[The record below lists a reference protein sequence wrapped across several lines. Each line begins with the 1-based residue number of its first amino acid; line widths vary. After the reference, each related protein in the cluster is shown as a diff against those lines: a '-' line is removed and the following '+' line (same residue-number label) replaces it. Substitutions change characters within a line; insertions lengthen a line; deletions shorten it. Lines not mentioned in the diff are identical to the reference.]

1 MWQKALLEQAQ
12 RLVRLHEGIEALERE
27 PERFLVTVSVCVGQ
41 DRDPLAEPVWVPL
54 PRLRL
59 LELLRTLEGD
69 VMEDMHRILRQV
81 TQ

>member
-12 RLVRLHEGIEALERE
+12 RLVRLHEGIEALERQAVKE
-27 PERFLVTVSVCVGQ
+27 LTWIELTEGRHT
-41 DRDPLAEPVWVPL
+41 DPIAAPIAVPV
-54 PRLRL
+54 PRVRL